1 MAVKPK
7 MNKWIYEGSKSFI
20 PVAEKFYGDRFD
32 REGWQPNTFKK
43 WKPLTKST
51 LKARKSKGFPY
62 PQYPM
67 LVNTGRLKKS
77 IKYKAS
83 RDGLS
88 IFTTLK
94 YAWYNNQKR
103 PFIYRSGL
111 LTIQY
116 NRHLANYVADKL
128 NSMKW

>member
-1 MAVKPK
+1 
-7 MNKWIYEGSKSFI
+7 MNKWIFEATKSFI
-20 PVAEKFYGDRFD
+20 PKAEKFYGDRFD

-43 WKPLTKST
+43 WKPLAKST
-51 LKARKSKGFPY
+51 LKIRKSEGYPY

-67 LVNTGRLKKS
+67 LNKTGRLKRS

-83 RDGLS
+83 NRGLS

-94 YAWYNNQKR
+94 YAWYNNRTR

-116 NRHLANYVADKL
+116 NKHLNDYIADKL
-128 NSMKW
+128 NNMKF